1 MLARL
6 RVVSVL
12 APAVGSAV
20 SFRVARTTDVDP
32 VLRLL
37 QGCVTAMREAGIDQ
51 WDDVYP
57 NRATIVSDVNEQTL
71 YLAFLGGTTL
81 AATVVLNEYQ
91 NPEYSGVPWTIEA
104 VRIGVVHR
112 LMVDPRYQGQGIAR
126 QVMEIVERRARA
138 LGYGAIRL
146 DAFPSNPRAI
156 RLYQGLGYRDA
167 GSVTF
172 RKGLFR
178 CFEKRLESA

>member
-20 SFRVARTTDVDP
+20 SFRLARTTDVDP

-37 QGCVTAMREAGIDQ
+37 QDCVTAMREAGIDQ

-91 NPEYSGVPWTIEA
+91 NPESRACRGPS
-104 VRIGVVHR
+104 
-112 LMVDPRYQGQGIAR
+112 R
-126 QVMEIVERRARA
+126 Q
-138 LGYGAIRL
+138 
-146 DAFPSNPRAI
+146 F
-156 RLYQGLGYRDA
+156 
-167 GSVTF
+167 
-172 RKGLFR
+172 
-178 CFEKRLESA
+178 ESASFIV